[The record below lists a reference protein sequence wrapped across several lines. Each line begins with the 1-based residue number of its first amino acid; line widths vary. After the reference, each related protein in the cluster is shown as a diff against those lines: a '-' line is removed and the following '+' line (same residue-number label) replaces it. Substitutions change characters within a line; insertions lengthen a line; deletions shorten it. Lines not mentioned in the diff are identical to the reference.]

1 MDDWRKTLPNH
12 EIAFAECL
20 SEAIKDA
27 NEPIVNAINSLATN
41 TGNKTTK
48 EYNELKTKY
57 KELEKNF
64 IDVDSLLKTTVTLYT
79 LSIIKHNQ
87 GSFVSLNSDTI
98 LKIMDEE
105 YARFRESQNSPFPDV
120 LYKSMC
126 DKANEV
132 YEKLRKRG
140 V

>member
-1 MDDWRKTLPNH
+1 MGYNNFRNVDG
-12 EIAFAECL
+12 CL
-20 SEAIKDA
+20 DLINVLNQTNK
-27 NEPIVNAINSLATN
+27 PIIDAINNLAKN

-57 KELEKNF
+57 EELEKNF
-64 IDVDSLLKTTVTLYT
+64 TNVDSLLKTTITLYT

-87 GSFVSLNSDTI
+87 GGFVSLNSDNI
-98 LKIMDEE
+98 IKIMDKE
-105 YARFRESQNSPFPDV
+105 YMAFRESQNTSLSDI

-140 V
+140 A